1 MPGRPADGHLCGHHR
16 GDPVVRLG
24 GKLNRRPVQCFG
36 QGAQQLVV
44 TGSGLT
50 PGATNEMVWIGSSD
64 GETLTQPIWPD
75 PNTSALTAQVQAP
88 APQLLGSTPAGLAL
102 NVTSPN
108 GIRTLILNIVPTT
121 FGATVTN
128 VKVYQ
133 NGGSLYP
140 FYNQPPYLAN
150 NLSGGYYYQVVV
162 PVFPVQFALGYVV
175 NVTCSTGT
183 AYIYVYGDSAQY
195 DESVFYNGPV
205 TTVSASGPGTLVNG
219 PCRLLALTVAGGQAG
234 R

>member
-1 MPGRPADGHLCGHHR
+1 
-16 GDPVVRLG
+16 
-24 GKLNRRPVQCFG
+24 
-36 QGAQQLVV
+36 
-44 TGSGLT
+44 
-50 PGATNEMVWIGSSD
+50 MVWIGSSD

-88 APQLLGSTPAGLAL
+88 APQLLGWTPAGLEL
-102 NVTSPN
+102 HVTSPI

-150 NLSGGYYYQVVV
+150 NLSGGNYYQVVV

-195 DESVFYNGPV
+195 DESMFYNGPV
-205 TTVSASGPGTLVNG
+205 TTVQAAGSGTFAYG
-219 PCRLLALTVAGGQAG
+219 PFRLLALNISGSSIGGYLGRNFPALVALVNVEANMAEAFSYGGNGIIIPSGDWVSYNSVAAASITYAYP
-234 R
+234 